1 MRRLSV
7 DDQAKAI
14 KAVNDSLREG
24 VCDKFF
30 HKPYDELSPIDKI
43 IADDLIKEYNE

>member
-7 DDQAKAI
+7 SDQAKAI
-14 KAVNDSLREG
+14 KAVNDSLRDG

-30 HKPYDELSPIDKI
+30 HKPYNELDPQDQIDI
-43 IADDLIKEYNE
+43 DDLIKEMNE